1 MDESYERTLHG
12 RLNPGRTCTLSR
24 FDEVG
29 GDVRLR
35 AWFANLADEDMN
47 SAKGDPVPVLD

>member
-1 MDESYERTLHG
+1 MDESYERMFHG
-12 RLNPGRTCTLSR
+12 RLNPGRTRTLSH

-35 AWFANLADEDMN
+35 ARFADLADENVN
-47 SAKGDPVPVLD
+47 SAKGDPVPVLN